1 MKKDMRSATNG
12 LSGLDLFRKD
22 TRSGAC
28 KGYFTMLFIVLLL
41 AALMPGCGGSDS
53 SGGGSSSTKMD
64 SSVPAAD
71 AQNAALDTN
80 ISATFNNKIDASTI
94 SKTTFTVTQDPDI
107 RIKGTVALAA
117 DGLTAVF
124 IPESNLAASSKF
136 FVLLTG
142 VKDVDGNKLSDK
154 FWTFDTGT
162 TLSPTVN
169 SVFPADFATGVAT
182 DVIISAVFSVS
193 MDPLTIDDTTF
204 TVTSE
209 DNKSIKGAVALAA
222 DGVTATFTPSEP
234 LAADTQFLAR
244 VTTGVKDLFGNAMK
258 VDKAWVFQTGL

>member
-1 MKKDMRSATNG
+1 MKNNLKSATNG
-12 LSGLDLFRKD
+12 LTGLNLLR
-22 TRSGAC
+22 
-28 KGYFTMLFIVLLL
+28 GYSLIGLIVLLM
-41 AALMPGCGGSDS
+41 AVFMTGCGGSDS
-53 SGGGSSSTKMD
+53 SGGDSSSTKMS

-71 AQNAALDTN
+71 AQGVALDTN
-80 ISATFNNKIDASTI
+80 ISAIFNNKIDASTI
-94 SKTTFTVTQDPDI
+94 TKTTFTVTQDPDI
-107 RIKGTVALAA
+107 SVKGTVALAA
-117 DGLTAVF
+117 NGMTATF
-124 IPESNLAASSKF
+124 IPESNLAANSKF

-142 VKDVDGNKLSDK
+142 VKDVDGNKLSDI

-182 DVIISAVFSVS
+182 DVIISAVFSVP

-222 DGVTATFTPSEP
+222 DGLTATFTPSEP

-244 VTTGVKDLFGNAMK
+244 VTTGVKDLFGNAMIA
-258 VDKAWVFQTGL
+258 DKAWVFQTGP